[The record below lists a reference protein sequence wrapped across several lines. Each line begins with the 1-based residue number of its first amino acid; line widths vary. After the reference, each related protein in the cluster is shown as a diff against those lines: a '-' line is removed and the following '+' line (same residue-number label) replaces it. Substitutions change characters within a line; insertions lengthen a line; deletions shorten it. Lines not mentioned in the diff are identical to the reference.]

1 MWPVPFP
8 YHNVL
13 LSIIYHVWPYSLSP
27 TWSRYNTVMPST
39 FFNVGVVVKFGKI
52 VGIKILKLEL
62 QRKLVKL
69 QNCYHLRGHLKSS
82 HIADKRKNFHMALY
96 PSLPPSS
103 NESVIDNGSIVWQM
117 AMHII
122 LVLPNNL
129 PKQCRSHAGTL
140 PWRFSIH
147 ALIAKWTKEKSQT
160 VEKRYDFYF
169 CFCFCMFKSGWPV

>member
-1 MWPVPFP
+1 
-8 YHNVL
+8 
-13 LSIIYHVWPYSLSP
+13 
-27 TWSRYNTVMPST
+27 MPST

-52 VGIKILKLEL
+52 VGIKILKFEL

-69 QNCYHLRGHLKSS
+69 QNCYQLRGHLKSS

-96 PSLPPSS
+96 PLPPSS

-129 PKQCRSHAGTL
+129 PKQCRRSHAGTL
-140 PWRFSIH
+140 PWRFSVH
-147 ALIAKWTKEKSQT
+147 ALIAK
-160 VEKRYDFYF
+160 
-169 CFCFCMFKSGWPV
+169 